1 MCVPDESLHACFH
14 LGVRIPDEGRD
25 VFLLLFSR
33 RLVGRTLDALSF
45 PRRALLLLVWLGG
58 DTAPGHVMYTALRTT
73 EAVTRLWGKGTKNK
87 AGRSKRMPLSQ

>member
-33 RLVGRTLDALSF
+33 RLVGRTLETWSF
-45 PRRALLLLVWLGG
+45 LCRALLLLVWLGG
-58 DTAPGHVMYTALRTT
+58 DTAPGQVMYTALRTT
-73 EAVTRLWGKGTKNK
+73 EAVTGLWGKGTKNK
-87 AGRSKRMPLSQ
+87 GGKSQRVSFSQ